1 MMFCLPTAL
10 SDVVHADL
18 GSERDSSFC
27 FDRFHVE
34 LSLDVT
40 VADLADE
47 SGPESSERHR
57 PKPGSRAVSPDLEC
71 ITLAFHYV

>member
-34 LSLDVT
+34 HSLEVT
-40 VADLADE
+40 DTDLDDE
-47 SGPESSERHR
+47 S
-57 PKPGSRAVSPDLEC
+57 RAGG
-71 ITLAFHYV
+71 H